1 MEENMQE
8 NGRLRGRIGRAL
20 ALLGMIEAART
31 QGMDAAD
38 LGLLAVLA
46 SHADDGGAA
55 HPSQSTLAREVGR
68 ERPWV
73 NRRLAALADADLG
86 GGKALEKARRRLAKG
101 GETSCV
107 YRLPIMD
114 LAVVV
119 AAAAPDSKGD
129 TPCSRMNHEQEES
142 HDQHSLSPGADAP
155 ESAGEGIGLRDEVD
169 TGTLGAGWVPSPED
183 IADAAVTRPDLTPED
198 LLLLGEKL
206 VARHGGR
213 LSLADASAVFRRWV
227 LTERA
232 CRHAPDHDHD
242 HDHHRPRSRQYA
254 CRAIGPADGLHTARA
269 ANRDKAL
276 AALALLAG

>member
-1 MEENMQE
+1 MQE
-8 NGRLRGRIGRAL
+8 DTSWRGRIGRAL
-20 ALLGMIEAART
+20 ALLGMVEAARA

-38 LGLLAVLA
+38 LGLLVVLA
-46 SHADDGGAA
+46 SHADEGGAA

-86 GGKALEKARRRLAKG
+86 GRKALEKARRRLAKG

-107 YRLPIMD
+107 YRLPMMD
-114 LAVVV
+114 LAVVG
-119 AAAAPDSKGD
+119 AATARDSTGD
-129 TPCSRMNHEQEES
+129 TPCSQRNHEQEEP
-142 HDQHSLSPGADAP
+142 HDQDSPSPGADAP
-155 ESAGEGIGLRDEVD
+155 GSAGEGIGLRDEAD

-183 IADAAVTRPDLTPED
+183 IASAAVTRPDLTPED
-198 LLLLGEKL
+198 LLLLSEKL

-213 LSLADASAVFRRWV
+213 LPLANASAVFRRWV
-227 LTERA
+227 LTERP
-232 CRHAPDHDHD
+232 CRHAPDHDH
-242 HDHHRPRSRQYA
+242 HHHHRPRSRQHE
-254 CRAIGPADGLHTARA
+254 RWAIGSAGGLHPARA